1 MKREKIDPKRKR
13 NHHTLNREMEK
24 RHLRMEAEQ
33 IEAEQSKRVK
43 EEKNE
48 RQTIDKH
55 KMNDAEK
62 VWNKE

>member
-1 MKREKIDPKRKR
+1 MKREKNDPKRKR
-13 NHHTLNREMEK
+13 NHHTLNREMEE
-24 RHLRMEAEQ
+24 RQLRMEAEQ

-43 EEKNE
+43 EKYE

>member
-1 MKREKIDPKRKR
+1 
-13 NHHTLNREMEK
+13 MEE
-24 RHLRMEAEQ
+24 RRLRMEAEQ

>member
-1 MKREKIDPKRKR
+1 MKREKNDPKRKR
-13 NHHTLNREMEK
+13 NHHTLNREMEE
-24 RHLRMEAEQ
+24 RRLRMEAEQ

>member
-1 MKREKIDPKRKR
+1 MKREKNDPKQKR
-13 NHHTLNREMEK
+13 NHHTLNREMEE
-24 RHLRMEAEQ
+24 RQLRMEAEQ
-33 IEAEQSKRVK
+33 IGAEQSKRVK
-43 EEKNE
+43 EKYE